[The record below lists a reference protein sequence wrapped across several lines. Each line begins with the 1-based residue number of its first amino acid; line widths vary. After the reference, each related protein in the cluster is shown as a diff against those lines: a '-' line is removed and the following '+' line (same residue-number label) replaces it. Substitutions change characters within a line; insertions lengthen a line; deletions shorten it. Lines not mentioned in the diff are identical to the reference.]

1 LGWAVGKISYLI
13 LFELLFIFTL
23 DICFLVGLQRQGRN
37 FMMGEFFRLI
47 GVAMTALVCVCM
59 WGCSEDKFQWEHF
72 GGAEVVGFVND
83 SLVMVGDFQNWVESH
98 EGVFEPYWDVTGV
111 GHERL
116 CVYNYRVQEDGPRW
130 CGQLDDKN
138 TTNAFRGQMTDSIV
152 WGGDVPNSIRLWKVG
167 ETQHL
172 INLKKI
178 TEGCSIEFGIG
189 SVKQW
194 LNGTFIAR
202 SDESLNAAGDSC
214 QYAVLDTVARTLAYK
229 RLGQDL
235 EWIKKCDDVRAWGN
249 DVYCILLD
257 RKEGNSLVFK
267 NENDTI
273 HVPRKFAIGGF
284 WGNMIKMS
292 GNICSIDND
301 KITCSDIIWYGNELK
316 FYQDEEVVAKY

>member
-1 LGWAVGKISYLI
+1 MK
-13 LFELLFIFTL
+13 
-23 DICFLVGLQRQGRN
+23 GRI
-37 FMMGEFFRLI
+37 FRLK
-47 GVAMTALVCVCM
+47 VFALLTLACVCM

-235 EWIKKCDDVRAWGN
+235 EWIKKCDDVRSWEN

>member
-1 LGWAVGKISYLI
+1 
-13 LFELLFIFTL
+13 
-23 DICFLVGLQRQGRN
+23 
-37 FMMGEFFRLI
+37 MGEFFRLI

>member
-1 LGWAVGKISYLI
+1 M
-13 LFELLFIFTL
+13 
-23 DICFLVGLQRQGRN
+23 GR
-37 FMMGEFFRLI
+37 FFRLI
-47 GVAMTALVCVCM
+47 VAAMLTLMCVCM

-316 FYQDEEVVAKY
+316 FYQDEEVVVKY

>member
-1 LGWAVGKISYLI
+1 MENKMNNFGFEKLLAVLAIA
-13 LFELLFIFTL
+13 F
-23 DICFLVGLQRQGRN
+23 
-37 FMMGEFFRLI
+37 
-47 GVAMTALVCVCM
+47 ACVCM
-59 WGCSEDKFQWEHF
+59 WGCSDDKFQWEHF

-83 SLVMVGDFQNWVESH
+83 SLVMVGDYQNWVESH

-116 CVYNYRVQEDGPRW
+116 CVYNYRVQENGPRW
-130 CGQLDDKN
+130 CGQLGDKN

-284 WGNMIKMS
+284 WGDMIKMN
-292 GNICSIDND
+292 GNICSFNED
-301 KITCSDIIWYGNELK
+301 KISCSDVTWRGNGDGLR
-316 FYQDEEVVAKY
+316 FYKNGEIVVVLE

>member
-1 LGWAVGKISYLI
+1 MENKVTKFGLRKMLAVLAIA
-13 LFELLFIFTL
+13 F
-23 DICFLVGLQRQGRN
+23 
-37 FMMGEFFRLI
+37 
-47 GVAMTALVCVCM
+47 ACVCM
-59 WGCSEDKFQWEHF
+59 LGCSDDKFQWEHF

-83 SLVMVGDFQNWVESH
+83 SLVMVGDYQNWVESH

-116 CVYNYRVQEDGPRW
+116 CVYNYRVQENGPRW